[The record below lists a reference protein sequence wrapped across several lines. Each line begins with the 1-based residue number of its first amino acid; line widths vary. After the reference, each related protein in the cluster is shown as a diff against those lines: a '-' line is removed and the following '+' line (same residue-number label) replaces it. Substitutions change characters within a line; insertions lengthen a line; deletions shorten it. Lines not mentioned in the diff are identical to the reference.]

1 MKSRKKLIE
10 FLILTAV
17 VLCIASTSIIIGIK
31 NEQAKKQAELVQS
44 EIKRNIDEISALL
57 DSIED
62 DVYEC
67 GDIVLSLRLKARI
80 MDSLLVQIEKPP
92 ISLPGATLEN

>member
-1 MKSRKKLIE
+1 MESRKKIIE
-10 FLILTAV
+10 FFVLTAV
-17 VLCIASTSIIIGIK
+17 VLCIAAASIIIGIK
-31 NEQAKKQAELVQS
+31 NKQAREQAEIVQAK
-44 EIKRNIDEISALL
+44 INKNIDEISDLL

-62 DVYEC
+62 DVDEC
-67 GDIVLSLRLKARI
+67 EDIILSLRLKSRI